1 MLGKMKIIDNLNLFS
16 TNFFIDILYL
26 ILKDGLKWLL
36 VNVAQMNDVVPGL
49 IVIHLEDRVTN
60 QYKIY
65 YYRVYKIVKKSV
77 NQ

>member
-49 IVIHLEDRVTN
+49 IVIHFWR
-60 QYKIY
+60 QGH
-65 YYRVYKIVKKSV
+65 KSV
-77 NQ
+77 QNLLLQGVQNRRKIS